1 VVRVAAADEEALLR
15 VCSPVWGPCKP
26 LSNPSRPL
34 LPGRC
39 GVVPASK
46 SFCRPRLASTE
57 RSTPSSLLIV
67 DLVVLAAIAQMIFVD
82 LMLRMDTKSP
92 LHADQRWAL
101 TDSDA
106 AVV

>member
-1 VVRVAAADEEALLR
+1 
-15 VCSPVWGPCKP
+15 
-26 LSNPSRPL
+26 
-34 LPGRC
+34 
-39 GVVPASK
+39 VPASK

-92 LHADQRWAL
+92 LHADQR
-101 TDSDA
+101 
-106 AVV
+106 